1 MIKAKEDVAV
11 AEPEKKLSEQLSAAP
26 SEKEQNKAK
35 LRRYVE
41 EETKLVKGR
50 FRNFETPGA
59 SVRVQIKKYKDVPM
73 FDKWMHDNEMYEVPL
88 YVARHLNGVDK
99 TAEKIGG
106 KINTCAHLVH
116 QWKHGKNDPL
126 PYSEMG
132 TGPSGEPGIP
142 VPILTS
148 PKYRRRYGFESLEFD
163 TN

>member
-1 MIKAKEDVAV
+1 MVKTKEDVAV
-11 AEPEKKLSEQLSAAP
+11 AEPEKKLSEGLGAALT
-26 SEKEQNKAK
+26 EKEQNQAK

-73 FDKWMHDNEMYEVPL
+73 FDKWLADNETYEIPL
-88 YVARHLNGVDK
+88 YVARHLNGTDV
-99 TAEKIGG
+99 TAKAVGG

-126 PYSEMG
+126 PASTMG
-132 TGPSGEPGIP
+132 SDGMP
-142 VPILTS
+142 VPIVTAQ
-148 PKYRRRYGFESLEFD
+148 KYVRRYGFESLEFD
-163 TN
+163 TSGN